1 MNATITTTH
10 GGPYSRLYGFGSFRP
25 SKVVP
30 NSELVERIDSSDEWI
45 QERSGIIERR
55 WASDDETV
63 VDMATVAAQRALA
76 DANIDGADVGA
87 VIVSTVSHLLITP
100 SVAAIVAGRIGS
112 RGAALDISAA
122 CAGFSY
128 GINIADG
135 LVRAGSAKYV
145 LVIGAEK
152 LSDFTNL
159 DDRGTAFLFADGAGA
174 AVVGPSDVP
183 GVGPAVWGSDGS
195 QADVITSTPR
205 RPRRTDP
212 VSVEGD
218 ARPHITM
225 QGQSVFRW
233 AVAEMAKT
241 AADAVAA
248 AGIRPEDLDCFIP
261 HQANN
266 RITDAM
272 IKYLGLPANVTVARD
287 ISHMGNTS
295 AASIPLAMDAL
306 RAEGRLPAGGLALLI
321 GFGAGLVWS
330 AQVVR
335 IPG

>member
-1 MNATITTTH
+1 MTAQITTVS
-10 GGPYSRLYGFGSFRP
+10 GGPFARILGFGSYRP
-25 SKVVP
+25 DRVVP

-45 QERSGIIERR
+45 RERSGIVERR
-55 WASDDETV
+55 WAGDDESV
-63 VDMATVAAQRALA
+63 VDMAHAAAVRALT
-76 DANIDGADVGA
+76 DAGISGDQVGA

-100 SVAAIVAGRIGS
+100 SVASIVAGRIGS
-112 RGAALDISAA
+112 HGAALDISAA

-128 GINIADG
+128 GINMADA

-152 LSDFTNL
+152 LSDFTDL

-183 GVGPAVWGSDGS
+183 GIGPAVWGSDGT
-195 QADVITSTPR
+195 QAEVITSTPR

-212 VSVEGD
+212 VDEHGD
-218 ARPHITM
+218 TRPNLTM
-225 QGQSVFRW
+225 QGQTVFRW
-233 AVAEMAKT
+233 AVAEMAK
-241 AADAVAA
+241 AAAEAVAA
-248 AGIRPEDLDCFIP
+248 AGIQPEDLDCFIP

-272 IKYLGLPANVTVARD
+272 IKYLGLPENVTVARD
-287 ISHMGNTS
+287 ITHMGNTS

>member
-1 MNATITTTH
+1 MTAAITAVS
-10 GGPYSRLYGFGSFRP
+10 GGPYSRILGFGSFRP
-25 SKVVP
+25 QRVVP

-45 QERSGIIERR
+45 RERSGIVERR
-55 WASDDETV
+55 WAEPHESV
-63 VDMATVAAQRALA
+63 IDMASTAAERALT
-76 DANIDGADVGA
+76 DAGIRGEQVGA
-87 VIVSTVSHLLITP
+87 IIVSTVSHLLITP
-100 SVAAIVAGRIGS
+100 SAAAMVAGRLGS
-112 RGAALDISAA
+112 HGAAFDISAA

-128 GINIADG
+128 GLNLADAM
-135 LVRAGSAKYV
+135 VRAGSATYV

-152 LSDFTNL
+152 LSDFTDL

-174 AVVGPSDVP
+174 VVVGPSEVP
-183 GVGPAVWGSDGS
+183 GIGPAIWGSDGS
-195 QADVITSTPR
+195 QAEVIVSTPA
-205 RPRRTDP
+205 RPVRTDP
-212 VSVEGD
+212 VREAGD
-218 ARPHITM
+218 TRPILTM
-225 QGQSVFRW
+225 QGQTVFRW
-233 AVAEMAKT
+233 AVAEMAK
-241 AADAVAA
+241 AAAAAVEA
-248 AGIRPEDLDCFIP
+248 AGITPGDLDCFIP

-272 IKYLGLPANVTVARD
+272 IKYLGLPESVTVARD
-287 ISHMGNTS
+287 ITHMGNTS